1 MLKTGTAATRQFALL
16 LRQAFRRL
24 QDAALASRDVDA
36 DQFVLWGAALL
47 ATPLLFNT
55 VTWTSRYPWLRHR
68 SLEVLHD
75 AVLADRLFFVTWPML
90 VMWLV
95 GALVWDGLVPDKT
108 DQQVLGVLPVGSR
121 RIAAARLAAAWLAA
135 IALLVGIVVP
145 PALAYGLA
153 GGAHPSVGPRLGI
166 AVGQAVASFAA
177 GLFAFSSLLAIRGA
191 LVCLVGGAAAAR
203 AAVALQLVSVVLLV
217 ETFLF
222 LPGLMPAAM
231 RAVSEGGAAAVGAAG
246 VVPGPLCHLR
256 RAA

>member
-1 MLKTGTAATRQFALL
+1 MLTKHAAAGRQFALL
-16 LRQAFRRL
+16 LRQALRRL

-36 DQFVLWGAALL
+36 DQFVLWGAALV

-90 VMWLV
+90 VMWVV

-121 RIAAARLAAAWLAA
+121 RIAAARLAAAWLTA
-135 IALLVGIVVP
+135 IVLLAGIVVP

-166 AVGQAVASFAA
+166 MAGQAVAS
-177 GLFAFSSLLAIRGA
+177 GA
-191 LVCLVGGAAAAR
+191 NA
-203 AAVALQLVSVVLLV
+203 
-217 ETFLF
+217 
-222 LPGLMPAAM
+222 
-231 RAVSEGGAAAVGAAG
+231 
-246 VVPGPLCHLR
+246 
-256 RAA
+256 